1 MYFVKNLHL
10 QGRGIEEEKEYLKK
24 STKAHRQSLGQFM
37 TPPKDVDDAFRDI
50 KINVN
55 DKVLEPSYG
64 TGNFLDG
71 IIKRGYKNITGV
83 EFDTELYNEFKDKY
97 QKLGVK
103 CINGDYLMTD
113 FTNQMDLIIGNPP
126 YFIYGGKGHPKL
138 PEEIKKKFKSVIKGS
153 TDIYGL
159 FCVKAVMD
167 LKQNGICC
175 FYIPATILNTSGFKL
190 MREFLHKN
198 VNIERC
204 EMVKNKEFKETK
216 VENLMMFQFRK
227 TTPTND
233 FTFMVGKNLYFDTN
247 KTPKFNKLTNVG
259 DDVERVG
266 DLAPFRS
273 GDYEFDKERKN
284 KGAVAFSD
292 KPMKGAVPLIY
303 GENLK
308 NDNTLELTK
317 QLKKNKDEEKE
328 RKAYMITKYFKP
340 PTKAPLLITPRTIGA
355 GQKAPFVL
363 VESGE
368 YYVENHCLYTSGSL
382 SKLKRIQKVL
392 NNPEYKKEYLSVIRG
407 RSWTADYINE
417 LPIDKEEFNP
427 DEMKEVLNA
436 SREKF
441 KKITG
446 EVDEIM
452 KTFKPMKMLSKISE
466 KYKEI

>member
-1 MYFVKNLHL
+1 MHRYRRSRLYGKGEV
-10 QGRGIEEEKEYLKK
+10 EEKEYLKK
-24 STKAHRQSLGQFM
+24 STKSHRQSLGQFM
-37 TPPKDVDDAFRDI
+37 TPAKDVDDAFRDI
-50 KINVN
+50 KVNIN

-83 EFDTELYNEFKDKY
+83 EFDPILYNEFKDKY
-97 QKLGVK
+97 EKLGVK

-113 FTNQMDLIIGNPP
+113 FTNKMDLIVGNPP
-126 YFIYGGKGHPKL
+126 YFVYGGKGHPKL
-138 PEEIKKKFKSVIKGS
+138 PEEIKKKYKDVIKGS
-153 TDIYGL
+153 VDIYGL
-159 FCVKAVMD
+159 FCVKAVKD
-167 LKQNGICC
+167 LKENGICC

-190 MREFLHKN
+190 VRDYLHKN

-247 KTPKFNKLTNVG
+247 KKPKFNRLANVG

-273 GDYEFDKERKN
+273 GDYEFDKERRN
-284 KGAVAFSD
+284 KGAEAFSD

-308 NDNTLELTK
+308 NDNTLDLSK
-317 QLKKNKDEEKE
+317 QLKKNKDSEKE

-340 PTKAPLLITPRTIGA
+340 PTKAPILITPRTIGA
-355 GQKAPFVL
+355 GKKAPFVL

-417 LPIDKEEFNP
+417 LPLDKEEFDIEEM
-427 DEMKEVLNA
+427 DEFILNLKKKKEEIMTA
-436 SREKF
+436 FEKF
-441 KKITG
+441 KKEFRPKLDLI
-446 EVDEIM
+446 
-452 KTFKPMKMLSKISE
+452 
-466 KYKEI
+466 YKGK

>member
-10 QGRGIEEEKEYLKK
+10 QGRGIEEEKVYLTK

-37 TPPKDVDDAFRDI
+37 TPPRDVDNAFRDI

-83 EFDTELYNEFKDKY
+83 EFDTQLYNEFKNKY
-97 QKLGVK
+97 EKLGVK

-138 PEEIKKKFKSVIKGS
+138 PEEIKKKYKSVIKGS

-167 LKQNGICC
+167 LKPNGVCC

-190 MREFLHKN
+190 MREYLHKN

-204 EMVKNKEFKETK
+204 EMVKNKDFKETK

-233 FTFMVGKNLYFDTN
+233 FTFMVGKNLYFHTT
-247 KTPKFNKLTNVG
+247 KTPKFNKISNVG
-259 DDVERVG
+259 DDIERVG
-266 DLAPFRS
+266 DIAPFRS
-273 GDYEFDKERKN
+273 GDYEFDKERRN
-284 KGAVAFSD
+284 KGAEAFSI
-292 KPMKGAVPLIY
+292 KAIKGAVPLIY
-303 GENLK
+303 GENLRD
-308 NDNTLELTK
+308 DNTIDLSKT
-317 QLKKNKDEEKE
+317 LKKNKDAEKE
-328 RKAYMITKYFKP
+328 RKQYMITKFFKP

-368 YYVENHCLYTSGSL
+368 YYVENHCLYTSGTL
-382 SKLKRIQKVL
+382 SKLKRIQKIL
-392 NNPEYKKEYLSVIRG
+392 NDPEYKKEYLSVIHG

-417 LPIDKEEFNP
+417 LPIDKEEF
-427 DEMKEVLNA
+427 DVEDMRKQLDA

-441 KKITG
+441 KKITS
-446 EVDEIM
+446 EVDELM
-452 KTFKPMKMLSKISE
+452 KTFKPVKMLSKISE